1 MHYCYS
7 TALQN
12 GGEYAANPRITT
24 MQAHGLQTTQTDK
37 DEKVVPVYSPMS
49 FQNMPDFRPCTF
61 LVFSKSLN

>member
-12 GGEYAANPRITT
+12 GGEYVANPRITT
-24 MQAHGLQTTQTDK
+24 MQAHTDK
-37 DEKVVPVYSPMS
+37 DEKVVQVYSPMS
-49 FQNMPDFRPCTF
+49 FQNKPDFRPCTF